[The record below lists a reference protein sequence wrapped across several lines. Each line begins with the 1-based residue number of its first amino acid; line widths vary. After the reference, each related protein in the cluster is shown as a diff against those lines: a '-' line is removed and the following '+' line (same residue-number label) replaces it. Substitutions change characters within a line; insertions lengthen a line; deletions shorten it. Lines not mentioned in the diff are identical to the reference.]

1 MDRNIFVASESN
13 EPRQGSFYTLT
24 RSDVTA
30 HRTPLRVVRAGLID
44 PVHCFFCFYFLFSFF
59 FFPIRFFFSVLL
71 LFFTYSKILRFL
83 KCLHFQNFEFS
94 KMFIIFKKWILK
106 NFKSQQMFNF
116 EKC

>member
-44 PVHCFFCFYFLFSFF
+44 PVHCFFFYFLFPFLFFLSYSFS
-59 FFPIRFFFSVLL
+59 IIL
-71 LFFTYSKILRFL
+71 LFFTYSEILRFFKIL
-83 KCLHFQNFEFS
+83 NFRNFEF
-94 KMFIIFKKWILK
+94 
-106 NFKSQQMFNF
+106 
-116 EKC
+116 